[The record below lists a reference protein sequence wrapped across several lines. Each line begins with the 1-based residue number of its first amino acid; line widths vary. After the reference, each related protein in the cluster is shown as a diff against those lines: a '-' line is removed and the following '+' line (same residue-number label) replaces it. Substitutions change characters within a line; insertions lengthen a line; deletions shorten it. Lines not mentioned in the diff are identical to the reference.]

1 MNIYIY
7 LMPFRFLF
15 EIQEDFENLRILVEI
30 AKIKMLVSSPEI
42 LLENKSN
49 YTGSIV
55 QMTIT

>member
-1 MNIYIY
+1 
-7 LMPFRFLF
+7 MPFRFLF